1 VTVAIWQWG
10 LLGLGLVWALQA
22 VGVWLQMQ
30 HYQDIFKGITR
41 KFDDG
46 FVGAGHAR
54 GRFRKGAIAMVVV
67 GPDLLVKRLLVM
79 TGRSVFAKFERNS
92 EFEGMTLEA
101 LKRAQS
107 TVGKSVV
114 DTAIAMAI
122 AQVEAVRAR
131 QIAREDETAAAA

>member
-1 VTVAIWQWG
+1 MAIWQWG

-79 TGRSVFAKFERNS
+79 TGRSVFAKFQRNP

-101 LKRAQS
+101 LKRAQA
-107 TVGKSVV
+107 TEGKSVV